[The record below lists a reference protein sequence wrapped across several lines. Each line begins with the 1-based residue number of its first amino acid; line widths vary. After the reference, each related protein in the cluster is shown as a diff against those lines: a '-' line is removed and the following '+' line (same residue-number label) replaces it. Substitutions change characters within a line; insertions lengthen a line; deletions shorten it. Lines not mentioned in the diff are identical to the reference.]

1 MRLLRVKFL
10 YSAVDRAAAATYS
23 SLCAYIH
30 LILPYCLQHKRA
42 LLLAV
47 FMCSSMPAQANIFDP
62 LLQIL
67 MPSYSTEPKANE
79 AFAPIEN
86 LENLELNKT
95 TPAAIDP
102 NKISTSPNKLR
113 TPQSPAAQKL
123 TTAPAIRELPK
134 AVNELQNDTANV
146 LDNDAL
152 DSETLDSNISDS
164 KTLDNEVLYNDT
176 LDSEEERANNNLA
189 NALPTPTA
197 DNPLPEPSL
206 YALLDAEFA
215 IDRGEPERGLAI
227 YKRQAFLR
235 DATAVFERA
244 LALSLSFEDTEDS
257 LQFATAWQQQ
267 NPDHVPAWF
276 YVAHLALKAHDY
288 ELAGET
294 LSRILRYDPRA
305 DLSEIL
311 IGIYPNKEQDQR
323 ELLETLQYLDSQ
335 QNASLSVLKAGLLLK
350 FNEPQAA
357 LLNVNQTLKMQ
368 PDNVPVITLKADI
381 LRKLVT
387 PQEVLA
393 YVKQARLRL
402 PNRKS
407 LYLYEIRYYL
417 ELAQSRQAWELLL
430 EANKRFA
437 DDAEITLLA
446 ALVSLDIEEYEEADR
461 LLNTLAKSPHYLDQ
475 AYYYLGVSAERQ
487 LRFEEAKSYFNAV
500 MQEDLVLAARK
511 KVVAFELIDNNVA
524 EAIKTLQALRS
535 DFDVFAPDSYIM
547 QADILRQ
554 QGESKAAKELLTTAS
569 QRYPDDEALLFAR
582 AQLLDD
588 KDDFIVKRTLL
599 THLLSQAPDDLA
611 YQLVYAQFLLANDPN
626 SAPGLALA
634 QAIVDI
640 RYDDP
645 RHDNGRQLEA
655 LNLLASSALAND
667 KFTKVIAYLQTPYEV
682 SPTLRSGVLLLRA
695 YQGLGDEEAV
705 ATLLA
710 ELQRRFAFGQQ
721 NVNDSIQIY

>member
-1 MRLLRVKFL
+1 MRLLRVKCL
-10 YSAVDRAAAATYS
+10 YSAVDRAAAATCS
-23 SLCAYIH
+23 SLYAYIH

-42 LLLAV
+42 LLLAAL
-47 FMCSSMPAQANIFDP
+47 MCGNMPAQANIFDP

-67 MPSYSTEPKANE
+67 MPSYHSDIKSDDPIGQIEDPKLDSQAPVASDQHQAAAPANNSPSPHPPQATITKEPPSSFSQERIYSSTTKPPTADNGVSE
-79 AFAPIEN
+79 AFDN
-86 LENLELNKT
+86 TGLNT
-95 TPAAIDP
+95 D
-102 NKISTSPNKLR
+102 
-113 TPQSPAAQKL
+113 
-123 TTAPAIRELPK
+123 
-134 AVNELQNDTANV
+134 
-146 LDNDAL
+146 LDDMV
-152 DSETLDSNISDS
+152 T
-164 KTLDNEVLYNDT
+164 DNEEDL
-176 LDSEEERANNNLA
+176 ANNNLA
-189 NALPTPTA
+189 NALPTSISKE
-197 DNPLPEPSL
+197 PLPEPSL

-215 IDRGEPERGLAI
+215 IDRGETARGLAI
-227 YKRQAFLR
+227 YKRQAFMR

-257 LQFATAWQQQ
+257 LQFATSWQQQ

-288 ELAGET
+288 DLAGET

-311 IGIYPNKEQDQR
+311 IGIYPNNEQDQR
-323 ELLETLQYLDSQ
+323 ELLQTLQYLDSQ

-381 LRKLVT
+381 LRKIVT
-387 PQEVLA
+387 PQEVLN
-393 YVKQARLRL
+393 YVEQARLRL

-417 ELAQSRQAWELLL
+417 ELGQSRQAWELLL
-430 EANKRFA
+430 KANQRFS

-446 ALVSLDIEEYEEADR
+446 ALVSLDIEEYAQADR
-461 LLNTLAKSPHYLDQ
+461 LLNILAKSPHYLDQ

-511 KVVAFELIDNNVA
+511 KVVAFELINNDVA
-524 EAIKTLQALRS
+524 AAIKTLQKLRA

-547 QADILRQ
+547 QADIVRQ
-554 QGESKAAKELLTTAS
+554 QGDLMAAKELLTTAS
-569 QRYPDDEALLFAR
+569 QRYPDDEELLFAR

-588 KDDFIVKRTLL
+588 RDDFIIKRTLL
-599 THLLSQAPDDLA
+599 THLLTQAPEDLA
-611 YQLVYAQFLLANDPN
+611 YQLAYAQLLLANDPN
-626 SAPGLALA
+626 SDQGLALA
-634 QAIVDI
+634 KAIVDI

-645 RHDNGRQLEA
+645 RHDNGHQLDA
-655 LNLLASSALAND
+655 LNLLASSALANN
-667 KFTKVIAYLQTPYEV
+667 KYSKVIDYLKTPYEV

-695 YQGLGDEEAV
+695 YQGLGDEDAV
-705 ATLLA
+705 TALLA

>member
-42 LLLAV
+42 LLLAA

-67 MPSYSTEPKANE
+67 IPSYNAEPKIRDN
-79 AFAPIEN
+79 FAPEEDYEFAN
-86 LENLELNKT
+86 T
-95 TPAAIDP
+95 VPAATEQNQVATP
-102 NKISTSPNKLR
+102 TKPVRALQPSATQKSVQSPTTSPV
-113 TPQSPAAQKL
+113 
-123 TTAPAIRELPK
+123 I
-134 AVNELQNDTANV
+134 NELTNAVD
-146 LDNDAL
+146 
-152 DSETLDSNISDS
+152 
-164 KTLDNEVLYNDT
+164 TLDNEILDTETLNTEALDTTTPVNPTLENDSFE
-176 LDSEEERANNNLA
+176 SEEEQANNNLA
-189 NALPTPTA
+189 NPLPAPTA
-197 DNPLPEPSL
+197 DHLLPEPSL

-227 YKRQAFLR
+227 YKRQAFMR

-288 ELAGET
+288 DLAGET

-311 IGIYPNKEQDQR
+311 IGIYPNKQQDQR
-323 ELLETLQYLDSQ
+323 ELLQTLQYLDSQ

-393 YVKQARLRL
+393 YVEQARLRL

-430 EANKRFA
+430 EANRRFA

-446 ALVSLDIEEYEEADR
+446 ALVSLDVEEYLQADR
-461 LLNTLAKSPHYLDQ
+461 LLNMLAKSPHYLDQ

-511 KVVAFELIDNNVA
+511 KVVAFELIDNNVPA
-524 EAIKTLQALRS
+524 AIKTLQTLRA

-554 QGESKAAKELLTTAS
+554 QGELVAAKELLTTAS

-599 THLLSQAPDDLA
+599 THLLAQAPDDLA
-611 YQLVYAQFLLANDPN
+611 YQLIYAQLLLANDPN
-626 SAPGLALA
+626 SATGLALA
-634 QAIVDI
+634 KAIVDI

-645 RHDNGRQLEA
+645 RHDNNRQLDA
-655 LNLLASSALAND
+655 LNLLASSALAN
-667 KFTKVIAYLQTPYEV
+667 KKYTKVIDYLQTPYEV